1 MSNGPRSKQ
10 QRGRIRWATQRVPG
24 QEAASKKRNS
34 IMRAFA
40 KRRGGAEKDT
50 DTQAGESE
58 QSDDS
63 EATEVNDAPQYRRIF
78 INQSLPADAID
89 GDGSPNQSFS
99 RNKIRTAKYTP
110 LIFVPKNL
118 WLQFHNVANVYFLF
132 VTILA
137 VWPSYPRSRADLF

>member
-1 MSNGPRSKQ
+1 
-10 QRGRIRWATQRVPG
+10 
-24 QEAASKKRNS
+24 
-34 IMRAFA
+34 MRAFA

-63 EATEVNDAPQYRRIF
+63 EATEVNEAPPYRRIF
-78 INQSLPADAID
+78 INQDLPPDAVD
-89 GDGSPNQSFS
+89 GDGSPKQSFS

-137 VWPSYPRSRADLF
+137 VWPSYPRADLF